1 MAATANVFHLGIPEY
16 NVHRTAHS
24 HQDRNAASSSGV
36 KPSQSGHC
44 TKSSFA
50 TVAPGMISINFRHDL
65 HRAPCISLQSEVV
78 GQAAIWSRAQVT
90 EITSGI
96 AR

>member
-1 MAATANVFHLGIPEY
+1 VSLNIGIVFLGIDDRDGGYGHNVFHLGIPEY

-50 TVAPGMISINFRHDL
+50 TVAPWNDL
-65 HRAPCISLQSEVV
+65 DQFSA
-78 GQAAIWSRAQVT
+78 
-90 EITSGI
+90 
-96 AR
+96 